1 MMKLTPRAKLFLI
14 VSVFLLPIA
23 ASVATY
29 VFFRPQPT
37 GNYGE
42 LISPPEAISAA
53 TFRRDD
59 GAAFRFAGLRGRWVM
74 VASESRACDASC
86 TAKLHSM
93 RQVRLVLGRDASRV
107 ARVLVAQ
114 SAQALP
120 PPPREDLEVVQP
132 TAAEPPGPLN
142 DPAHIYLVD
151 PRGNVMMRWPREP
164 DMGRMLKDLKTLLK
178 ASQIG

>member
-1 MMKLTPRAKLFLI
+1 MKLTPRAKLFLI
-14 VSVFLLPIA
+14 VSGFLLPIV

-29 VFFRPQPT
+29 VFFRPQAT

-42 LISPPEAISAA
+42 LLSPPEAISAA
-53 TFRRDD
+53 AFRRDD
-59 GAAFRFAGLRGRWVM
+59 GSALRFADLRGRWAM
-74 VASESRACDASC
+74 IASQSRACDASC
-86 TAKLHSM
+86 AAKLYAM

-114 SAQALP
+114 SPEALP
-120 PPPREDLEVVQP
+120 PGPHEDLEVVQP
-132 TAAEPPGPLN
+132 AAPEPPGPLN

-164 DMGRMLKDLKTLLK
+164 DMRRMLKDLQTLLK

>member
-1 MMKLTPRAKLFLI
+1 MTLTPRAKLFLI
-14 VSVFLLPIA
+14 VSGFLLPIA
-23 ASVATY
+23 ASIATY
-29 VFFRPQPT
+29 VFFRPQAT

-42 LISPPEAISAA
+42 LLSPPEAISAA
-53 TFRRDD
+53 AFRRDD
-59 GAAFRFAGLRGRWVM
+59 GAAFHFAELRGRWIM
-74 VASESRACDASC
+74 VASESRPCDAAC
-86 TAKLHSM
+86 AAKLYAM

-114 SAQALP
+114 SAEALP
-120 PPPREDLEVVQP
+120 PAPREDLEVVQP
-132 TAAEPPGPLN
+132 GAAEPPGPLN

-164 DMGRMLKDLKTLLK
+164 DMRRMLKDLQTLLR